1 MDQARKS
8 SNTQLTQ
15 PVQTIMAEP
24 KKMTRDPEM
33 RKSLLDLMPGETAI
47 IKDVSRTNGAATNL
61 MEMGLTAGTPVRL
74 VKFAPLGDP
83 VELKVRGYHLSIRK
97 SEARDIVVFPQD
109 RD

>member
-1 MDQARKS
+1 MNRTEPIA
-8 SNTQLTQ
+8 QLT
-15 PVQTIMAEP
+15 EP
-24 KKMTRDPEM
+24 ADAATPGLKNLKRDTM
-33 RKSLLDLMPGETAI
+33 MSKSLLDLNPGETAI
-47 IKDVSRTNGAATNL
+47 IQDVSRANGAATNL

-97 SEARDIVVFPQD
+97 SEARDIAVLQN